1 MSKGRAPAGVRVHA
15 FAKINPT
22 LRVLGLR
29 DDGYHDL
36 RVTFQSL
43 ALHDTIEFTPTRRP
57 FTIDCDDPSVP
68 CDRTNLVW
76 KAAARIWRAAGKTG
90 APRGV
95 HVQLTKRIPA
105 QAGLGGG
112 SSDAAATLRAL
123 NALWRTSL
131 DAETLHALA
140 VKRGADVPYFLTGGS
155 ALGLDRG
162 DRLVPLPD
170 WPAVW
175 LVILRPPFGGSTPEA
190 YGWFDADAR
199 AESRAYSANAQP
211 DQPPPRLR
219 RSAGALRA
227 KAEGRASYSLGW
239 TLQPEDAGTDLQ
251 PPVSRRHPEI
261 ARLVRSLRK
270 SGAVVAAMSGS
281 GTAVFGVFRSRSRAE
296 AAALELAAPQQ
307 PAIVT
312 RTIGRREHSRR
323 TRPLPNAR
331 PGV

>member
-1 MSKGRAPAGVRVHA
+1 MPSKRASRRAPASVRVHA

-43 ALHDTIEFTPTRRP
+43 ALHDTIVFTPRRGP
-57 FTIDCDDPSVP
+57 FTIECDDPSVP

-95 HVQLTKRIPA
+95 HVRLIKRIPA

-131 DAETLHALA
+131 GAESLHALA
-140 VKRGADVPYFLTGGS
+140 AKLGADVPYFLKGGS

-175 LVILRPPFGGSTPEA
+175 LVILRPPFGVRTPAA
-190 YGWFDADAR
+190 YGWFDRDRR
-199 AESRAYSANAQP
+199 AQVR
-211 DQPPPRLR
+211 PRSKDR
-219 RSAGALRA
+219 VRWGSVGWSMSEQAGN
-227 KAEGRASYSLGW
+227 
-239 TLQPEDAGTDLQ
+239 DLE
-251 PPVSRRHPEI
+251 PAVSRRHPEV

-270 SGAVVAAMSGS
+270 SGAAVAAMSGS
-281 GTAVFGVFRSRSRAE
+281 GTAVFGVFRSRLRAE

-307 PAIVT
+307 PAIIT
-312 RTIGRREHSRR
+312 RTIGRREYSRR